1 MITGRLVSSDRS
13 PFGPIS
19 HIVSVTGR
27 GHARNFSTEL
37 PDGPCSDHGEGHLK
51 RLDHINGDCPDD
63 VVDRVLWRNA
73 QSILEHHSI
82 HVDGACR
89 ACGRRSPC
97 SPRRLAER
105 AAAAARR
112 PWHEA
117 WTARNDMSGIMP
129 MLQPSFVGAHN
140 WRRRNQR
147 EFDR

>member
-1 MITGRLVSSDRS
+1 LKGHVVQPASSL
-13 PFGPIS
+13 P
-19 HIVSVTGR
+19 
-27 GHARNFSTEL
+27 EL
-37 PDGPCSDHGEGHLK
+37 DVQLASSLK
-51 RLDHINGDCPDD
+51 RLDHINGDCPAD

-73 QSILEHHSI
+73 QSILQHHPMP
-82 HVDGACR
+82 VDGICH

-117 WTARNDMSGIMP
+117 WTARNDMTGIMP
-129 MLQPSFVGAHN
+129 MLQAEFAGAHN

-147 EFDR
+147 GFDL

>member
-1 MITGRLVSSDRS
+1 LKSDVVPLASSSQDHDVS
-13 PFGPIS
+13 
-19 HIVSVTGR
+19 
-27 GHARNFSTEL
+27 
-37 PDGPCSDHGEGHLK
+37 LK
-51 RLDHINGDCPDD
+51 RLDHINVDCPAD

-73 QSILEHHSI
+73 QSILAHHPMPI
-82 HVDGACR
+82 DGICH

-117 WTARNDMSGIMP
+117 WTARNDMTSLLP
-129 MLQPSFVGAHN
+129 MLQTEFAGAHN

-147 EFDR
+147 GFDHQ